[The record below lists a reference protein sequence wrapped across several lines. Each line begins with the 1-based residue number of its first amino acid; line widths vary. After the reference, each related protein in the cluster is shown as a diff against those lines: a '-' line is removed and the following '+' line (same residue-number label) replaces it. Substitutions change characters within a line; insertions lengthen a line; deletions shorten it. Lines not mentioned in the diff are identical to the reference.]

1 MRLPARGRGRA
12 GREGRDAYST
22 YGCGAALEA
31 AVAAAMA
38 AVAAAM
44 AAESG
49 LVAGPPWFQGDH
61 AIFSMHGVP
70 ALAVTSER
78 IEELMSTVI
87 HTSADTIELVDP
99 PELVRL
105 AGVLRALIGRMGAE
119 A

>member
-1 MRLPARGRGRA
+1 M
-12 GREGRDAYST
+12 E
-22 YGCGAALEA
+22 
-31 AVAAAMA
+31 A

-49 LVAGPPWFQGDH
+49 LVAGPLWFQGDH